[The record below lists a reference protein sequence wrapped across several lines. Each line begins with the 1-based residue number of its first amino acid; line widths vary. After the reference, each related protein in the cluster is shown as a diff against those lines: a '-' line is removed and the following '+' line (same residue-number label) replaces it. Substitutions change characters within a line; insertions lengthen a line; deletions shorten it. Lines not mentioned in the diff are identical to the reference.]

1 MRSPRQLTRSGCGRI
16 LVRVGRV
23 PDQVKTRRYRSPQRR
38 ERAAATR
45 LSVLAAA
52 RDLLQDRGYAGTTV
66 ADVARLAGV
75 SVDTV
80 YASVGRKPELVLA
93 VIDMVLGGADQP
105 VPADQRDYV
114 QAIRSEPTARG
125 KIEVYAGAL
134 ARLIPRTAPLQEA
147 LRKAGD
153 TDAACAATWR
163 RLVSRRAANMLLF
176 SAELRSTRDLR
187 GDLSDQEVADIVWST
202 NAAEYWLLLD
212 QRGWTPARYEALLVD
227 VWSRTLLA

>member
-1 MRSPRQLTRSGCGRI
+1 M
-16 LVRVGRV
+16 

-93 VIDMVLGGADQP
+93 VIDMVLGGAAQP

-176 SAELRSTRDLR
+176 AAELRSTGDLR

-227 VWSRTLLA
+227 VWSGTLLA

>member
-1 MRSPRQLTRSGCGRI
+1 M
-16 LVRVGRV
+16 

-52 RDLLQDRGYAGTTV
+52 RDLLQDKGYAGTTV

-134 ARLIPRTAPLQEA
+134 ARLIPRTARLQEA

-176 SAELRSTRDLR
+176 AAELRSTGDLR